1 MLEKEEGIGLDWR
14 DCFVLCACAWRWG
27 SSFIWKKKYIKWD
40 TRYITENLEKSG
52 ASDSILGS
60 GVNKIH
66 DPGTMHVA
74 KKWDRDQK

>member
-1 MLEKEEGIGLDWR
+1 MLVRGEGGGRLSY
-14 DCFVLCACAWRWG
+14 G
-27 SSFIWKKKYIKWD
+27 KKIYIKWD

-74 KKWDRDQK
+74 KK

>member
-1 MLEKEEGIGLDWR
+1 MEKKI
-14 DCFVLCACAWRWG
+14 
-27 SSFIWKKKYIKWD
+27 YIKWD

-74 KKWDRDQK
+74 KK

>member
-1 MLEKEEGIGLDWR
+1 M
-14 DCFVLCACAWRWG
+14 CLCVVKVG
-27 SSFIWKKKYIKWD
+27 VVFHIEKKYIKWD

-74 KKWDRDQK
+74 KK